1 MSSRSISGGA
11 ARIARGLEPH
21 AASSRA
27 RPRPESLSVFFRS
40 LAVLFSSGVGI
51 ERSLLLLGDG
61 TDDAQMAEV
70 SRGIARAVRHG
81 SPISAGMAA
90 FPRAF
95 DDMQV
100 GLVEVGEGSGT
111 LDHIL
116 ERLGSYEER
125 RRAVMLKL
133 KSALTYPAFLAF
145 FSLLLLVLVPPFL
158 FNRAL
163 EVTRDSGVQPPLL
176 TRVLMAYATMVQQPW
191 FWPVLAG
198 LLIAGWITLRT
209 ALAKPSVQLRVARK
223 LPKVPGLGKVL
234 ENATLN
240 RFAGALGLQMEAG
253 VNPLLAVPLAVRATG
268 NPLMIRDLD
277 VMVEALKDGEP
288 FHAAF
293 SRCELFSAAFL
304 QMVRV
309 GEESGRLPELLDRL
323 TRITE
328 RDLDQALSTFASLVE
343 PAIMIVMGAIV
354 ALVVLATLMPM
365 TMMLQKL

>member
-1 MSSRSISGGA
+1 MNSRSISGGA
-11 ARIARGLEPH
+11 ARVARGLEPP

-27 RPRPESLSVFFRS
+27 RPRQESLSVFFRS
-40 LAVLFSSGVGI
+40 LAVLFSSGVGV
-51 ERSLLLLGDG
+51 ERALLLLGDG
-61 TDDAQMAEV
+61 TDDPQMAEV

-81 SPISAGMAA
+81 SPISAGMAG

-111 LDHIL
+111 LDNIL
-116 ERLGSYEER
+116 ERLGTYEER
-125 RRAVMLKL
+125 RRAVVLKL
-133 KSALTYPAFLAF
+133 KSSLTYPAFLAV
-145 FSLLLLVLVPPFL
+145 FSLLLLILVPPFL

-163 EVTRDSGVQPPLL
+163 EVTRDSGMQPPLL
-176 TRVLMAYATMVQQPW
+176 TRALMAYATMVQQPW
-191 FWPVLAG
+191 FWPALLGALAG
-198 LLIAGWITLRT
+198 AGAVLRS
-209 ALAKPSVQLRVARK
+209 ALARPSVQLRIARK
-223 LPKVPGLGKVL
+223 LPKVPGLGKVA

-253 VNPLLAVPLAVRATG
+253 VNPLQAVPLAVRATG
-268 NPLMIRDLD
+268 NPLMVRELD
-277 VMVEALKDGEP
+277 VMLEALKDGEP

-293 SRCELFSAAFL
+293 SRCQLFSAAFL
-304 QMVRV
+304 QMIRV

-323 TRITE
+323 TRMTE
-328 RDLDQALSTFASLVE
+328 QDLDQALSTFASLVE
-343 PAIMIVMGAIV
+343 PAIMILMGGIV